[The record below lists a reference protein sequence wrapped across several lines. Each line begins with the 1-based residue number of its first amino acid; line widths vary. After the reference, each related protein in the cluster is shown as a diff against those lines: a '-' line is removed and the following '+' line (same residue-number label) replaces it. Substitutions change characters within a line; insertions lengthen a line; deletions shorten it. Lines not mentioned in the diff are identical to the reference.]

1 MTLNKIDLSRADL
14 NLLVVFETV
23 LAERHV
29 GRAAE
34 RLNLTSSAVSHGL
47 GRLRRMMNDP
57 LFLRTPRG
65 VVPTA
70 RALALAEPVA
80 DILARMRHVLASAA
94 PFEPATSARRFVIG
108 APDGVSAVFLPEL
121 LADLM
126 RTAPGIDIGLRQVL
140 PTPVPDPERAWL
152 GVLAEL
158 DARKMDIAVMPI
170 EPGAA
175 RFHAQLVYAE
185 DFVIGVRAGHP
196 FARAP
201 TLERFC
207 DMRHLVVSL
216 TGDPI
221 GFVDKA
227 LAERGLRRRVTL
239 TVPNFAMALAVLA
252 DSDLA
257 GALPRRFL
265 AKLGPRFG
273 VVAVQPPLPLPMFR
287 LSAVAPKAALMD
299 DGVVWLLDRFGRS

>member
-1 MTLNKIDLSRADL
+1 MTLNEIDLSRVDL

-34 RLNLTSSAVSHGL
+34 RLNLTPSAVSHGL

-80 DILARMRHVLASAA
+80 DILARTRRVLASAA
-94 PFEPATSARRFVIG
+94 PFEPATSTRRFVIG
-108 APDGVSAVFLPEL
+108 APDGVSAVFLPGLLSEL
-121 LADLM
+121 TRA
-126 RTAPGIDIGLRQVL
+126 APGIDIGLRQVL

-158 DARKMDIAVMPI
+158 DARKIDVAVMPV

-175 RFHAQLVYAE
+175 RFHARLVYVE

-207 DMRHLVVSL
+207 DLHHLVVSL
-216 TGDPI
+216 TGDPV
-221 GFVDKA
+221 GFIDTA

-257 GALPRRFL
+257 AALPRRFL
-265 AKLGPRFG
+265 GMLGPRFG
-273 VVAVQPPLPLPMFR
+273 VVAVEPPLPLPMFR
-287 LSAVAPKAALMD
+287 LNAVAPKAALMD
-299 DGVVWLLDRFGRS
+299 DGIAWLLDRFGRS